1 MGSPPGGAHP
11 QTLDL
16 LDFRDRWYYT
26 FLVKK
31 VLYIDDDEA
40 FLRSFADYVRERYPG
55 IEPLTCQ
62 DPVKALTMIDPTLDL
77 LLIDL
82 EMPRLDGKKLLSFAI
97 ERGLE
102 RKKIIIISGRD
113 ADYLHDQ
120 IPMGECLCVLNKHE
134 MRQKQ
139 VLEMVLASIHK
150 K

>member
-1 MGSPPGGAHP
+1 M
-11 QTLDL
+11 
-16 LDFRDRWYYT
+16 
-26 FLVKK
+26 KK
-31 VLYIDDDEA
+31 ILYIDDDPA
-40 FLRSFADYVRERYPG
+40 FLKAFEDYVHERYPG
-55 IEPLTCQ
+55 IETLTCQ
-62 DPVKALTMIDPTLDL
+62 DPVKALTMIDPSLDL

-97 ERGLE
+97 ERGLA
-102 RKKIIIISGRD
+102 RKKIIILSGRD